1 MQGQLTD
8 HRGKASAVVVL
19 FKLQEGVSTLKR
31 SLLAIMTVI
40 ALLLALLAGCGG
52 AAAPDSAPAEES
64 ASAPAAEDAV
74 QPSAEEVEAPDT
86 PAEASE
92 ESVQEPAAQEP
103 EETGYEPRIHFPGED
118 TARLHYSNTYELPIS
133 EDGATL
139 TWMRTA
145 LNLMGPLGELGL
157 TELQDLDAIQEL
169 QKRTGVTIDYTEID
183 FWTASEKMNIAI
195 ASGDYPAIISNL
207 LYAGGDTAAAT
218 DDVIVDLTDYL
229 EEYSPNYYY
238 LINSNPDEAGIFR
251 SDGKVLAYR
260 SPYDN
265 FVQNQGM
272 VVRKDWLEE
281 QGLDVPETYDEMFN
295 VLTTFRDAYAGI
307 TPIYMNAQCT
317 INGLVVGYDV
327 ASFAAD
333 GFGSSLPYYAV
344 DGEVHC
350 TLLEDGYKDYLMEM
364 NKWYNEGLFAKD
376 FASIQYNPMGGVLG
390 EMTSNGTVGVWCTS
404 GEGIN
409 NIYFPV
415 TCVPN
420 LTLEK
425 GGKDHLTSTSL
436 LTDSDNTY
444 ITSCCDDIETAMRFL
459 DYLYSEDGILF
470 YNYGFEG
477 IDFELDENNTP
488 QFTDAVVNNEYGVDV
503 QNMLRIRRPFTLC
516 SSMMVL
522 YATAAY
528 NTDLKNE
535 AWDVWTSNMD
545 GEYFIPTNVTMNAD
559 ETETAGYYGTD
570 ILTYACETIP
580 QFISGEIG
588 FDQWDSFIQRLHDMS
603 IDECIAAEQSAYDR
617 CME

>member
-1 MQGQLTD
+1 M
-8 HRGKASAVVVL
+8 K
-19 FKLQEGVSTLKR
+19 KNW
-31 SLLAIMTVI
+31 I
-40 ALLLALLAGCGG
+40 ALLLAAMMVLSLLAGCGAG
-52 AAAPDSAPAEES
+52 SAASSAEPAASAASAETEQAAGTETEPAEAPQAEEPAEAASAEEPAAEEPAEE
-64 ASAPAAEDAV
+64 
-74 QPSAEEVEAPDT
+74 
-86 PAEASE
+86 
-92 ESVQEPAAQEP
+92 
-103 EETGYEPRIHFPGED
+103 GYVPRINFPGSD

-157 TELQDLDAIQEL
+157 SELQDLDAIQEL
-169 QKRTGVTIDYTEID
+169 QNRTGVTIDYTEID

-207 LYAGGDTAAAT
+207 MYSGGDTAAVT
-218 DDVIVDLTDYL
+218 DEVIVDLTDL
-229 EEYSPNYYY
+229 LPEYSPNYQY
-238 LINSNPDEAGIFR
+238 LIDSNPDEAGIFR
-251 SDGKVLAYR
+251 SDGRVLAYR

-281 QGLDVPETYDEMFN
+281 QGLSVPETYDEMFN
-295 VLTTFRDAYAGI
+295 VLTTFRDAYEDI
-307 TPIYMNAQCT
+307 
-317 INGLVVGYDV
+317 
-327 ASFAAD
+327 SFAAD
-333 GFGSSLPYYAV
+333 GFSSSLPYYVV
-344 DGEVHC
+344 DGEVRC

-364 NKWYNEGLFAKD
+364 NKWYNEGLFARD
-376 FASIQYNPMGGVLG
+376 FASIQYDPMGGVLG
-390 EMTSNGTVGVWCTS
+390 EMTANGTVGVWCTS

-444 ITSCCDDIETAMRFL
+444 VTSCCEDVETAMRFL

-477 IDFELDENNTP
+477 IDYELDENNTP
-488 QFTDAVVNNEYGVDV
+488 RFTDAVVNNEYGVDV
-503 QNMLRIRRPFTLC
+503 QNMLRIRRPYTLC
-516 SSMMVL
+516 SSMMIL
-522 YATAAY
+522 YATAEY

-535 AWDVWTSNMD
+535 AWEVWTSNMD

-580 QFISGEIG
+580 QFISGDIG
-588 FDQWDSFIQRLHDMS
+588 FDQWDSFVARLHEMS

>member
-1 MQGQLTD
+1 M
-8 HRGKASAVVVL
+8 K
-19 FKLQEGVSTLKR
+19 KKW
-31 SLLAIMTVI
+31 I
-40 ALLLALLAGCGG
+40 ALLLAAMMVLSLLAGCGAG
-52 AAAPDSAPAEES
+52 STASSAEPAASAASAETEQAAGTETEPAEAPQAEEPAEAASAEEPAAEEPAEE
-64 ASAPAAEDAV
+64 
-74 QPSAEEVEAPDT
+74 
-86 PAEASE
+86 
-92 ESVQEPAAQEP
+92 
-103 EETGYEPRIHFPGED
+103 GYVPRINFPGSD

-157 TELQDLDAIQEL
+157 SELQDLDAIQEL
-169 QKRTGVTIDYTEID
+169 QNRTGVTIDYTEID

-207 LYAGGDTAAAT
+207 MYSGGDTAAVT
-218 DDVIVDLTDYL
+218 DEVIVDLTDL
-229 EEYSPNYYY
+229 LPEYSPNYQY
-238 LINSNPDEAGIFR
+238 LIDSNPDEAGIFR
-251 SDGKVLAYR
+251 SDGRVLAYR

-281 QGLDVPETYDEMFN
+281 QGLSVPETYDEMFN
-295 VLTTFRDAYAGI
+295 VLTTFRDAYEDI
-307 TPIYMNAQCT
+307 TPLYMNAQCT

-333 GFGSSLPYYAV
+333 GFSSSLPYYVV
-344 DGEVHC
+344 DGEVRC

-364 NKWYNEGLFAKD
+364 NKWYNEGLFARD
-376 FASIQYNPMGGVLG
+376 FASIQYDPMGGVLG
-390 EMTSNGTVGVWCTS
+390 EMTANGTVGVWCTS

-444 ITSCCDDIETAMRFL
+444 VTSCCEDVETAMRFL

-477 IDFELDENNTP
+477 IDYELDENNTP
-488 QFTDAVVNNEYGVDV
+488 RFTDAVVNNEYGVDV
-503 QNMLRIRRPFTLC
+503 QNMLRIRRPYTLC
-516 SSMMVL
+516 SSMMIL
-522 YATAAY
+522 YATAEY

-535 AWDVWTSNMD
+535 AWEVWTSNMD

-580 QFISGEIG
+580 QFISGDIG
-588 FDQWDSFIQRLHDMS
+588 FDQWDSFVARLHEMS